1 MGSLILCYKKKAKQ
15 PYEITTGNE
24 MRVETVSM
32 EELPKRKDY
41 ALRLQVKTLFLDE
54 KTCKISFKDIGFG
67 EFFPATDFYEEKEI
81 HLGGNDGQFNSL
93 L

>member
-1 MGSLILCYKKKAKQ
+1 M
-15 PYEITTGNE
+15 
-24 MRVETVSM
+24 
-32 EELPKRKDY
+32 
-41 ALRLQVKTLFLDE
+41 FLNE
-54 KTCKISFKDIGFG
+54 KTCKISFQDIGFG

>member
-1 MGSLILCYKKKAKQ
+1 MHIESL
-15 PYEITTGNE
+15 TGNQ
-24 MRVETVSM
+24 MRVETISM
-32 EELPKRKDY
+32 AKGCQREKIMQ
-41 ALRLQVKTLFLDE
+41 LRLQVKTVFLNE
-54 KTCKISFKDIGFG
+54 KTCKISFQDIGFG